1 MNCDSTQHPCNHN
14 SIRAII
20 RTNKRTGVLEKGGDM
35 MQAVQKVVEDP
46 DEREIEELSYL
57 LLKII
62 SETEDQ

>member
-1 MNCDSTQHPCNHN
+1 
-14 SIRAII
+14 
-20 RTNKRTGVLEKGGDM
+20 